1 MKLWSGRFEQEVDKA
16 ADSFNSSLSFD
27 KRLYRCDI
35 TGSKAHCTMLGECG
49 IIPAEEAKQIVTALD
64 GILADIDSGKC
75 VIDNAEDIHSFVEN
89 ELVSRIGAVG
99 KKLHTG
105 RSRNDQVALD
115 IRLYLREAV
124 KNIVSLTKELITTLV
139 GIAEKN
145 LDTIMPAFTHLQ
157 KAQPTTLA
165 HHLAAYAEMFCRD
178 IDRFGNAYGRINV
191 MPLGSGACTSTPYPI
206 DRMRVAELLDFP
218 AVTPNSMDAVSDRDF
233 VLDFLYASAVAMMH
247 ISRFSEEI
255 IIWSSDEYKYIELS
269 DGFSTGSSIMP
280 QKKNPDMN
288 ELMRGK
294 TGRVYGDLMCLLTVI
309 KGIPLAYDKDMQEDK
324 ECVFDSYDTL
334 KACLTVLN
342 GLLKEATFN
351 KHRMRESTDGGFT
364 SATECADYLAARG
377 VPFRDAHSII
387 GQLVVYCIKNGKT
400 LQTLTLDEYKKFGDF
415 DNDIYD
421 AIRPETAVARRK
433 AIGAPSHDCMVAE
446 LAEIKKRIS
455 EK

>member
-35 TGSKAHCTMLGECG
+35 LGSKAHCTMLGECG
-49 IIPAEEAKQIVTALD
+49 IIPEDESKKIVTALD
-64 GILADIDSGKC
+64 GILADIENGKC
-75 VIDNAEDIHSFVEN
+75 VMENAEDIHSFVEN
-89 ELVSRIGAVG
+89 ELVSRIGSVG

-115 IRLYLREAV
+115 IRLYLRDAADNV
-124 KNIVSLTKELITTLV
+124 IAAIKELICTLV
-139 GIAEKN
+139 KIAESN
-145 LDTIMPAFTHLQ
+145 LDTVMPAFTHMQ

-178 IDRFGNAYGRINV
+178 VDRFADAYRRINV

-206 DRMRVAELLDFP
+206 DRNRVAELLGFP
-218 AVTPNSMDAVSDRDF
+218 AITSNSMDAVSDRDF
-233 VLDFLYASAVAMMH
+233 VLDFLYATAVTMMH
-247 ISRFSEEI
+247 ISRLSEEI
-255 IIWSSDEYKYIELS
+255 IVWSSDEYRYIELS
-269 DGFSTGSSIMP
+269 DGYSTGSSIMP

-294 TGRVYGDLMCLLTVI
+294 TGRAYGNLMNLLTVM

-342 GLLKEATFN
+342 GLLKTAVFN
-351 KHRMRESTDGGFT
+351 KSRMRESTDGGFT
-364 SATECADYLAARG
+364 SATECADYLASRG

-387 GQLVVYCIKNGKT
+387 GKLVVYCIKNGKT
-400 LQTLTLDEYKKFGDF
+400 LQNLSLAEYREFGDF
-415 DNDIYD
+415 DEDIYD
-421 AIRPETAVARRK
+421 VIKAENAVERRK
-433 AIGAPSHDCMVAE
+433 AAGAPSHKRMIEE
-446 LAEIKKRIS
+446 LEGIKKRIS
-455 EK
+455 K